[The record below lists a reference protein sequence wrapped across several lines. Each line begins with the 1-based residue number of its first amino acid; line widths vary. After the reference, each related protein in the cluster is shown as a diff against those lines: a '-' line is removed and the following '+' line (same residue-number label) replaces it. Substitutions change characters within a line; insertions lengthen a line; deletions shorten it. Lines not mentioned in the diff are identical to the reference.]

1 MDKHYKKLFITIC
14 ESMEATAENAM
25 SQSKSKNNFQDYK
38 TAQEMRSRYSRI
50 HDLLTSKKIDY
61 TPTKE
66 DFNAISIGA
75 VLIIKQIEKQLSE
88 RQLALKGYKEDLLP
102 KLQEVLKCETND
114 EIKGKIDDIF
124 KTNDWLLFKSMI

>member
-1 MDKHYKKLFITIC
+1 MDKNYKKLFITIC

-61 TPTKE
+61 IPTKE

-114 EIKGKIDDIF
+114 EIKEKIDYIF
-124 KTNDWLLFKSMI
+124 KTNN

>member
-1 MDKHYKKLFITIC
+1 MDKNYKKLFIAIC

-38 TAQEMRSRYSRI
+38 TAQEMRSKYSRI

-61 TPTKE
+61 IPTKE
-66 DFNAISIGA
+66 DFNAISIGV

-102 KLQEVLKCETND
+102 KLQEVLKCKTND
-114 EIKGKIDDIF
+114 EIKEKIDDIF
-124 KTNDWLLFKSMI
+124 KTND

>member
-1 MDKHYKKLFITIC
+1 MNSNYKKLFIAIC

-25 SQSKSKNNFQDYK
+25 SQNKSKNNFQDYK

-61 TPTKE
+61 IPTKE

-102 KLQEVLKCETND
+102 KLQEVLKCKTND
-114 EIKGKIDDIF
+114 EIKEKIDDIF
-124 KTNDWLLFKSMI
+124 KTNN

>member
-1 MDKHYKKLFITIC
+1 MVLYPLYNKEDKK
-14 ESMEATAENAM
+14 
-25 SQSKSKNNFQDYK
+25 
-38 TAQEMRSRYSRI
+38 RSDSEI
-50 HDLLTSKKIDY
+50 SIY

-124 KTNDWLLFKSMI
+124 KTND

>member
-1 MDKHYKKLFITIC
+1 MDKNYKKLFITIC
-14 ESMEATAENAM
+14 ESMEAIAENAM

-61 TPTKE
+61 IPTKE
-66 DFNAISIGA
+66 DFNAISIGT

-102 KLQEVLKCETND
+102 KLQEVLKCKTND
-114 EIKGKIDDIF
+114 EIKEKIDDIF
-124 KTNDWLLFKSMI
+124 KTND

>member
-1 MDKHYKKLFITIC
+1 MNSNYKKLFITIC

-38 TAQEMRSRYSRI
+38 TAQEMRSKYSRI
-50 HDLLTSKKIDY
+50 HDLLTSKNIDY
-61 TPTKE
+61 IPTKE

-102 KLQEVLKCETND
+102 KLQEVLKCKTND
-114 EIKGKIDDIF
+114 EIKEKIDDIF
-124 KTNDWLLFKSMI
+124 KTND

>member
-1 MDKHYKKLFITIC
+1 MNSNYKKLFITIC

-61 TPTKE
+61 IPTKE
-66 DFNAISIGA
+66 DFNAISVGA

-102 KLQEVLKCETND
+102 KLQEVLKCGTND

-124 KTNDWLLFKSMI
+124 KTNN